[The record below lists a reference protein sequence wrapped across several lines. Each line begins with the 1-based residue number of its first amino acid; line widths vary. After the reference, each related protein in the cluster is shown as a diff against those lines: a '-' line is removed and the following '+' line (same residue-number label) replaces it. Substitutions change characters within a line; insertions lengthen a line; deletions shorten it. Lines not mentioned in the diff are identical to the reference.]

1 MEDWKRQGM
10 CWKSFEGRATQLT
23 RCQLPTQSNAMQ
35 IKPGRALHVRKLDNL
50 KVEQHIFQSVSKIH
64 LQIYVQEL
72 QEIEAMVAEDRKIEA
87 MTEGGA
93 FR

>member
-1 MEDWKRQGM
+1 M

-23 RCQLPTQSNAMQ
+23 RCQLPTQSNVMQ
-35 IKPGRALHVRKLDNL
+35 IKPGRAL
-50 KVEQHIFQSVSKIH
+50 
-64 LQIYVQEL
+64 YVQEL

-93 FR
+93 FRYFLQIICNTLLMFF

>member
-1 MEDWKRQGM
+1 M
-10 CWKSFEGRATQLT
+10 FENWII
-23 RCQLPTQSNAMQ
+23 PEWSN
-35 IKPGRALHVRKLDNL
+35 
-50 KVEQHIFQSVSKIH
+50 IFQSVSKIH

>member
-1 MEDWKRQGM
+1 M
-10 CWKSFEGRATQLT
+10 FENWII
-23 RCQLPTQSNAMQ
+23 PEWSN
-35 IKPGRALHVRKLDNL
+35 
-50 KVEQHIFQSVSKIH
+50 IFQSVLNIH

-93 FR
+93 FRYFLQIICNTLLMFF

>member
-1 MEDWKRQGM
+1 M

-35 IKPGRALHVRKLDNL
+35 IKPGRALYVCKLDNL
-50 KVEQHIFQSVSKIH
+50 EVEQHICFNHH
-64 LQIYVQEL
+64 LQICVQEL
-72 QEIEAMVAEDRKIEA
+72 QEIEAMVAEDRKIET

>member
-1 MEDWKRQGM
+1 M
-10 CWKSFEGRATQLT
+10 FENWII
-23 RCQLPTQSNAMQ
+23 PEWSN
-35 IKPGRALHVRKLDNL
+35 
-50 KVEQHIFQSVSKIH
+50 IFQSVSKIH

-93 FR
+93 FRYFLQIICNTLLMLF

>member
-1 MEDWKRQGM
+1 
-10 CWKSFEGRATQLT
+10 
-23 RCQLPTQSNAMQ
+23 MQ
-35 IKPGRALHVRKLDNL
+35 IKPERALYVCKLDNL
-50 KVEQHIFQSVSKIH
+50 EVEQHILKCFNHH
-64 LQIYVQEL
+64 LQICVQEL

>member
-1 MEDWKRQGM
+1 M
-10 CWKSFEGRATQLT
+10 FENWII
-23 RCQLPTQSNAMQ
+23 PEWSN
-35 IKPGRALHVRKLDNL
+35 
-50 KVEQHIFQSVSKIH
+50 IFQSVSKIH

-93 FR
+93 FRYFLQIICNTLLMFFSCPGQLKR